1 MENQNNI
8 IIEANEVETQE
19 TVKESKFAKAKAK
32 CGEFKEKHGGKVKT
46 AVKVVLGAGALGLA
60 YVLGAKSG
68 SKDDEVAED
77 ETDYAETVTEND
89 FDESYEVVDET
100 IGV

>member
-8 IIEANEVETQE
+8 IIEGNEVEAQE

-46 AVKVVLGAGALGLA
+46 AVKVVLGVGALGLA

-68 SKDDEVAED
+68 NKEDEVTD
-77 ETDYAETVTEND
+77 VETCCDETVTEND